1 MREFIIRRT
10 LYTLFTLFAVAT
22 ILFFIFRMLPG
33 EPTAQVISP
42 ALDEAAQAR
51 MKAAFGL
58 DKPLYV
64 QYVLYLK
71 NIVTLEWGR
80 SFTTSKKV
88 FDMLSYRFWNTIF
101 LMGAAMCFTLIAGI
115 GLGMIMA
122 WRRSG
127 SLDVGATVSALVLQS
142 APPFVTGIL
151 LLMVLSYRLDIFPTG
166 GMHTPGMRLETGIH
180 ILFNK
185 DFLHHLV
192 LPTITVAFYYLATP
206 MLIMRDSMLEVLG
219 SDFIELAK
227 AKGLAPRVVMMKHAA
242 RNALLPVLTVSSIMV
257 GFAIGGQVIVEQVFS
272 WPGMGQLM
280 VEAASGQD
288 YPVAQATFLI
298 LAAVV
303 IVLNLIA
310 DISYS
315 YLDPRISVATRK
327 K

>member
-10 LYTLFTLFAVAT
+10 FFTLFTLFAVAT

-64 QYVLYLK
+64 QYALYLK

-88 FDMLSYRFWNTIF
+88 FDMLGYRFWNTIF
-101 LMGAAMCFTLIAGI
+101 LMGAAMCFTLVAGI

-127 SLDVGATVSALVLQS
+127 SLDVGATLSALVLQS

-272 WPGMGQLM
+272 WPGMGHFPDPGCGGHYFEL
-280 VEAASGQD
+280 
-288 YPVAQATFLI
+288 
-298 LAAVV
+298 
-303 IVLNLIA
+303 
-310 DISYS
+310 YS
-315 YLDPRISVATRK
+315 
-327 K
+327 